1 MKGLLVDSNVIL
13 DVFLDDPEWA
23 DWSESVLA
31 QHSVDTALC
40 INSIVYTEVSVGFK
54 KIEDFN
60 APDISRGGK
69 HDIF

>member
-31 QHSVDTALC
+31 QFRAPTF
-40 INSIVYTEVSVGFK
+40 GG
-54 KIEDFN
+54 DF
-60 APDISRGGK
+60 APD
-69 HDIF
+69 